1 MQVIVYLKI
10 YITSTVSLL
19 TAKGVYMANNTDFET
34 FLKDINPSKSTIDE
48 ASRLHHS
55 LREYLRT
62 CDSYRSVY
70 VDAYL
75 SGSYAKQ
82 TFIRPKKDSDG
93 CDIDVVIETNRSTGI
108 SPYDVLHELEQAI
121 RTRGCYRNV
130 RIQNHSVG
138 IDMASFHLDVV
149 PLVND
154 EDGALCIGSSQDGGW
169 RCTDPKRHISWSS
182 EVNQG
187 FDNNYKPLVKIMK
200 WWRRENC
207 PLGVRFPKG
216 ITLEKMIADNL
227 PEPDLTIEECVMQTM
242 ANLSTAYAD
251 EIDSLRVPFIE
262 DPALSGNNLA
272 AKYQHNDFVQFVNK
286 LEEHLVLLAENG
298 TGNDTWKT
306 ILGDNFPSEA
316 TQHYTTAPAGKSGC
330 EMALKVSHRKE
341 LGYPKQAPKPNA
353 TVTATV
359 TLPSGE
365 SINLVNDG
373 PAIPKGSTVV
383 YRVNC
388 GPVKDSIVKW
398 QVTNTG
404 EEAMRIC
411 PRGGFEGPNE
421 GKTSRREETA
431 YTGKHYVQCFVIR
444 KDYCVRWSKPFFINV
459 E

>member
-1 MQVIVYLKI
+1 
-10 YITSTVSLL
+10 
-19 TAKGVYMANNTDFET
+19 MANNTDFES
-34 FLKDINPSKSTIDE
+34 FLKDINPSKSSIDE
-48 ASRLHHS
+48 ASRLHRS
-55 LREYLRT
+55 LREYLST

-70 VDAYL
+70 VDSYI

-93 CDIDVVIETNRSTGI
+93 CDIDVVVETSHSTDD
-108 SPYDVLHELEQAI
+108 SPYSVLSELEQAI
-121 RTRGCYRNV
+121 RTRGCYQNV
-130 RIQNHSVG
+130 RMQNHSVG
-138 IDMASFHLDVV
+138 INMANFHLDAV
-149 PLVND
+149 PLVKD
-154 EDGALCIGSSQDGGW
+154 EDGNLFIGSSQDGSW
-169 RCTDPKRHISWSS
+169 KRTDPKRHISWSS

-187 FDNNYKPLVKIMK
+187 FNNNYKPLVKIMK

-207 PLGVRFPKG
+207 PSWAQFPKG

-227 PEPDLTIEECVMQTM
+227 PEPDLTIEERVMQTM

-251 EIDSLRVPFIE
+251 ELDSFRVPFIE

-272 AKYQHNDFVQFVNK
+272 AKYRHNDFVQFVNK
-286 LEEHLVLLAENG
+286 LDEHLVLLAENG
-298 TGNDTWKT
+298 TGNDVWKT
-306 ILGDNFPSEA
+306 ILGDNFPAEA
-316 TQHYTTAPAGKSGC
+316 TPSGVISSVK
-330 EMALKVSHRKE
+330 EIDRETALKVSHRKQ

-353 TVTATV
+353 TVTATA

-365 SINLVNDG
+365 SLTLSSDG

-388 GPVKDSIVKW
+388 GPIRDGFVKW

-411 PRGGFEGPNE
+411 PRGGFEVPNE

-431 YTGKHYVQCFVIR
+431 YAGKHYVQCFVVR
-444 KDYCVRWSKPFFINV
+444 KGYCVRWSKPFFINV